1 MKKLLCLSAL
11 VTLQAF
17 AGVVPAPVDH
27 LFVPKGFDNND
38 NVEVIVT
45 GKFPNPCFI
54 RNKVDVKVSD
64 DLVDVTITS
73 LKRDD
78 VSCDNLKVPYRE
90 TVTIGSL
97 QSGDYKV
104 RVNGK
109 LEDKLEVAMSTSS
122 SVDENLYAAVDYV
135 ELGFTGGLAGD
146 AMIVAHTVS
155 SCLEFDRVDLISN
168 GKDTYSIMP
177 ILKRRQGEC
186 PEKRDF
192 LQIPVKFDVNALKN
206 DSILLF
212 VRSMDGKSAHALV
225 EKSAP

>member
-11 VTLQAF
+11 VTLQAL
-17 AGVVPAPVDH
+17 AEVVPAPVDH

-38 NVEVIVT
+38 NVEVIVA
-45 GKFPNPCFI
+45 GKFPNPCFT
-54 RNKVDVKVSD
+54 RNKVEVKVTD
-64 DLVDVTITS
+64 DLIDVSITS
-73 LKRDD
+73 LKRED
-78 VSCDNLKVPYRE
+78 VPCDNLKVPYRE

-104 RVNGK
+104 RINGK
-109 LEDKLEVAMSTSS
+109 LEDKLQVAQSTSS
-122 SVDENLYAAVDYV
+122 SVDENLYASVDYV

-155 SCLEFDRVDLISN
+155 SCLEFDRVDYLSN

-177 ILKRRQGEC
+177 ILKRKPGACAER
-186 PEKRDF
+186 RDYIE
-192 LQIPVKFDVNALKN
+192 IPVKFDVNAMKN

-225 EKSAP
+225 ERSAP